1 MYSRRN
7 FIRWSALTVPFFSN
21 LKTFANTKMHA
32 QSANTKP
39 IVVSTWDSGLP
50 VNAVAWRVLQKSDG
64 RALDAVEAGANSIE
78 DTINCCVGLGGNP
91 DRDGKVT
98 LDACIMD
105 EKANCGSVAFLERI
119 KHPISVARKLMETT
133 PHVMLVGEGAQQ
145 FALANGFARE
155 SDKLSSDAEK
165 TYAEW
170 LKKSEYKPVIN
181 IEQQQIKGQEAKGKE
196 QEAKGKEQEAKG
208 KEQEA
213 KGKGQKGKGKQG
225 NGPFAPNYF
234 EDGSFNHDTMGTI
247 AMDASGN
254 LSGACTTSGM
264 GFKMRGRVGDS
275 PIIGAGLFVD
285 NEIGAAT
292 SSGQGEE
299 VIRVCGTHLVV
310 EMMRMGKTPVE
321 ACKIAIERIVKI
333 NPTKAKDFQVGF
345 IAINK
350 AGEYGAFSIHKGFSY
365 SVTQSDDGGKVF
377 MAESYFKG

>member
-1 MYSRRN
+1 MFSRRN
-7 FIRWSALTVPFFSN
+7 FLQWSAISLPFLTAIKAVAKPVQKVKSEGQKAKN
-21 LKTFANTKMHA
+21 ETHT
-32 QSANTKP
+32 SKP

-50 VNAVAWRVLQKSDG
+50 VNKVAWKVLKEPNG
-64 RALDAVEAGANSIE
+64 RALDAVEAGANYME

-145 FALANGFARE
+145 FALANGFAKE
-155 SDKLSSDAEK
+155 SDKLSDDAEK
-165 TYAEW
+165 SYTQW
-170 LKKSEYKPVIN
+170 LKKSEYKPVMN
-181 IEQQQIKGQEAKGKE
+181 IEKEQIKGQG
-196 QEAKGKEQEAKG
+196 G
-208 KEQEA
+208 
-213 KGKGQKGKGKQG
+213 KGKGQDAKSKGQKS
-225 NGPFAPNYF
+225 FAPNYL
-234 EDGSFNHDTMGTI
+234 EDGTFNHDTMGTI
-247 AMDASGN
+247 AMDVAGN

-310 EMMRMGKTPVE
+310 EMMRMGKTPKE
-321 ACKIAIERIVKI
+321 ACQIAIERIVKI

-350 AGEYGAFSIHKGFSY
+350 TGEYGAFSIHKDFTY
-365 SVTQSDDGGKVF
+365 SVTSSDDGGKVF
-377 MAESYFKG
+377 MAESYFKD

>member
-1 MYSRRN
+1 MQSRRN
-7 FIRWSALTVPFFSN
+7 FLRWSAISLPFLSTV
-21 LKTFANTKMHA
+21 KAFATPKKMI
-32 QSANTKP
+32 QSTGNKP

-50 VNAVAWRVLQKSDG
+50 VNAVAWKVLQKPDG

-145 FALANGFARE
+145 FALANGFVKE
-155 SDKLSSDAEK
+155 SDKLSPDAEK
-165 TYAEW
+165 TYKKW
-170 LKKSEYKPVIN
+170 LEKSEYKPVIN
-181 IEQQQIKGQEAKGKE
+181 IEQQQIKGQGGKNKKGH
-196 QEAKGKEQEAKG
+196 
-208 KEQEA
+208 
-213 KGKGQKGKGKQG
+213 
-225 NGPFAPNYF
+225 GPFAPNYF
-234 EDGSFNHDTMGTI
+234 DDGSFNHDTMGTI